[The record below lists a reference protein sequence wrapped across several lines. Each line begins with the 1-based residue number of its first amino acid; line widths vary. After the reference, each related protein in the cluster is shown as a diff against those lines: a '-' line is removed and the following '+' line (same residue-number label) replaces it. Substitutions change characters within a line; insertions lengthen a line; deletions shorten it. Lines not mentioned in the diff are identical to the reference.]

1 MNGSRWF
8 SVLDLKSGYYLI
20 EVKES
25 DKPKIAFICLIGFWE
40 FNRMPQGIINGPST
54 FQWLIEKCMGDMNLK
69 EVIVFLDDIIVFSQ
83 TLEEHETR
91 LMKVLNSLKEYGLK
105 LSPEKCTFFQTL
117 VRYLGHI
124 VSQNGVETDPD
135 KVEALKT
142 WPVPL
147 DLKSLRTFLG
157 TT

>member
-1 MNGSRWF
+1 
-8 SVLDLKSGYYLI
+8 
-20 EVKES
+20 
-25 DKPKIAFICLIGFWE
+25 
-40 FNRMPQGIINGPST
+40 MPQGIINGPST